1 MNAMKTNHMTNKIK
15 SLAAA
20 TMALALFALGFAGC
34 QQTAD
39 GGSMAQALDG
49 SKKQAYITLSLG
61 GQGGLVS
68 KTTLPSAADA
78 VWKSFELVGTATTAG
93 DLTNISYNTPAQCDD
108 PVADLQAAQ
117 IPAREGAVYNLTLT
131 AVTTGGAVYS
141 AKATSSSIGEGDNP
155 VAFDLKISA
164 LGSAGAQDGSAQIAL
179 NLPANVTRLT
189 VSVYKVSASGT
200 PESSPVSPELTEK
213 ALDIAAQKAAF
224 DSGVLEPGPY
234 LAKFTL
240 WGGAQGDSVIGNWE
254 EYFGIAGGMTSR
266 GTLGKIDG
274 SADDDRADEAYSI
287 TYHRNA
293 SAEVPATV
301 TARTSY
307 SRHTVVDQEYVK
319 SLSSRAGYRM
329 MGWYT
334 DEQLTQAFVSTSG
347 MEAPLDLY
355 AKWSEEIAIYIPDFE
370 RGSMTAKPA
379 GGTVGDPAIAD
390 ETVTLSLTPDSGW
403 TFGGITLTACDA
415 EGNDLDPQPTDWP
428 LTIERGLATE
438 TSKTFTMPSLPYGSK
453 VKVEPT
459 MLELF
464 AVNVAATTN
473 GTVAVETQ
481 YNTKIG
487 STPAAATGD
496 TVTLT
501 ITPAN
506 YYEKDSYTV
515 DGNPINVDS
524 NKQYKFQ
531 MGTSAAS
538 VSATFKKIKYTLAL
552 SASPSAK
559 GSVKAV
565 YKGTSTEISNGTLVE
580 WGKEITITATAS
592 DAKKY
597 RLKAL
602 SATGVSI
609 GTTSPQ
615 TFTMPTKAVSVT
627 ATFEDACESG
637 DYTPDG
643 TETIDG
649 KTFDCVKFGLWP
661 QTIKKSNVSIT
672 STTKTVGMFTCNK
685 GSDNEWYVKVDD
697 SKNYPNGKYSDG
709 SAADGGTKYFKMEPI
724 KWRVLTKN
732 YNSSG
737 KALLLAQS
745 CLMSDISY
753 SGLDW
758 GVERTIGGK
767 TVYQSNYQHSRLRAF
782 LNGITYIGKDN
793 ANVND
798 FKGKGFFQTAFNSDE
813 QEIIVETTV
822 KNDKDSATP
831 TGVTPYWD
839 CSTVCCADTKDKI
852 FVLSAK
858 EMFDSNYGF
867 GGSTPCQWRKAVD
880 YACALENHG
889 EIQWYTDNY
898 CNSWILRSP
907 FVEGASYQAESS
919 MYSVNCSSGEVGTL
933 TSVQT
938 NNLDALAIVPALCV
952 DLSKLSGN

>member
-20 TMALALFALGFAGC
+20 ALALALFALGFAGC

-39 GGSMAQALDG
+39 GGSLAQALDG
-49 SKKQAYITLSLG
+49 SKKLAYITLSLD

-78 VWKSFELVGTATTAG
+78 IWKSFELVGTATTAG
-93 DLTNISYNTPAQCDD
+93 DLTNISYSTPAQCDD

-117 IPAREGAVYNLTLT
+117 IPAREGAVYKLTLT

-164 LGSAGAQDGSAQIAL
+164 LGSAGAQEGSAKIAV

-189 VSVYKVSASGT
+189 VVVYKVDASGT
-200 PESSPVSPELTEK
+200 PQSSPISPEQRLE
-213 ALDIAAQKAAF
+213 IVAQKADF
-224 DSGVLEPGPY
+224 DSGSLEPGPY

-240 WGGAQGDSVIGNWE
+240 WGGTQGDSVIGNWE
-254 EYFGIAGGMTSR
+254 EYFGIAGGMVSR

-287 TYHRNA
+287 TYHLND
-293 SAEVPATV
+293 STEVPATV
-301 TARTSY
+301 TARQSY

-319 SLSSRAGYRM
+319 SLSSRTGYRM
-329 MGWYT
+329 MGWYR

-355 AKWSEEIAIYIPDFE
+355 AKWSEEFAIYIPDFE

-379 GGTVGDPAIAD
+379 GGTTGDPAIAD

-415 EGNDLDPQPTDWP
+415 DGNDLDPQPTDWP
-428 LTIERGLATE
+428 LTIERGLAAE

-552 SASPSAK
+552 SASPSTK
-559 GSVKAV
+559 GSIKAV
-565 YKGTSTEISNGTLVE
+565 YKGTTTAITSGTTVE
-580 WGKEITITATAS
+580 WGEQITITATAS

-661 QTIKKSNVSIT
+661 QTIKKSNVTINNSA
-672 STTKTVGMFTCNK
+672 TKTVGMFTCYK

-745 CLMSDISY
+745 ALMGDMSY
-753 SGLDW
+753 SGLDNND
-758 GVERTIGGK
+758 ERTIGGK
-767 TVYQSNYQHSRLRAF
+767 TVYITNYQHSRLRAF

-793 ANVND
+793 AEVND
-798 FKGKGFFQTAFNSDE
+798 FKGKGFIQTAFTTTE
-813 QEIIVETTV
+813 QSVIVKTTV
-822 KNDKDSATP
+822 KNDKDSTTP
-831 TGVTPYWD
+831 PDITPLYWD
-839 CSTVCCADTKDKI
+839 CSPVCCDNTQDYI

-867 GGSTPCQWRKAVD
+867 GGSSSCQWRKAVD
-880 YACALENHG
+880 YVCANEKNG
-889 EIQWYTDNY
+889 EVQWYDNNY
-898 CNSWILRSP
+898 CYSWILRSP
-907 FVEGASYQAESS
+907 YVASSMSAESMMYAVNCTSGAS
-919 MYSVNCSSGEVGTL
+919 GTL
-933 TSVQT
+933 TGVQA
-938 NNLDALAIVPALCV
+938 NNYSAMTIVPALCV

>member
-1 MNAMKTNHMTNKIK
+1 MNAMKTNPMTNKIK

-20 TMALALFALGFAGC
+20 ALALALFALAGC

-39 GGSMAQALDG
+39 GGSLAQALDG
-49 SKKQAYITLSLG
+49 SKKLAYITLSLD

-68 KTTLPSAADA
+68 KTTLPSADDA

-93 DLTNISYNTPAQCDD
+93 DLTNISYSTPAQCDD

-117 IPAREGAVYNLTLT
+117 IPAREGAVYKLTLT

-164 LGSAGAQDGSAQIAL
+164 LGSAGAQEGRAQIAV

-189 VSVYKVSASGT
+189 VVVYKVDASGT
-200 PESSPVSPELTEK
+200 PQSSPISPEQRLE
-213 ALDIAAQKAAF
+213 IVAQKADF
-224 DSGVLEPGPY
+224 DSGSLEPGPY

-240 WGGAQGDSVIGNWE
+240 WGGTQGDSVIGNWE

-274 SADDDRADEAYSI
+274 SADDDRADTAYQI
-287 TYHRNA
+287 TYHPND
-293 SAEVPATV
+293 STEVPATV
-301 TARTSY
+301 TARQSY

-347 MEAPLDLY
+347 MEEPLDLY

-415 EGNDLDPQPTDWP
+415 DGNDLDPQPTDWP
-428 LTIERGLATE
+428 LSIERGLATE

-506 YYEKDSYTV
+506 YYEEDSYTV

-531 MGTSAAS
+531 METSAAS
-538 VSATFKKIKYTLAL
+538 VSATFKKIKYKLTL
-552 SASPSAK
+552 SASPSTK
-559 GSVKAV
+559 GSIKAV

-580 WGKEITITATAS
+580 WGEQITITATAS

-672 STTKTVGMFTCNK
+672 NTTKTVGMFTCYK
-685 GSDNEWYVKVDD
+685 GSDNEWYVRVDN

-782 LNGITYIGKDN
+782 LNGITYKGKND
-793 ANVND
+793 ADVVND
-798 FKGKGFFQTAFNSDE
+798 FNGKGFFQTAFNSDE

-822 KNDKDSATP
+822 KNGKDSATP

-880 YACALENHG
+880 YACALETHG

-907 FVEGASYQAESS
+907 FVGGAGYQAESN
-919 MYSVNCSSGEVGTL
+919 MYSVNCSSGAVGTL
-933 TSVQT
+933 TSVMT

>member
-1 MNAMKTNHMTNKIK
+1 
-15 SLAAA
+15 
-20 TMALALFALGFAGC
+20 MALTLFALGFAGC

-39 GGSMAQALDG
+39 GGSLAQALDG
-49 SKKQAYITLSLG
+49 SKKLAYITLSLD
-61 GQGGLVS
+61 GQGGLIS

-93 DLTNISYNTPAQCDD
+93 DLTNISYSTPAQCDD
-108 PVADLQAAQ
+108 PVADLRAAQ
-117 IPAREGAVYNLTLT
+117 IPAREGAVYKLTLT

-141 AKATSSSIGEGDNP
+141 AKATSSSIDEGDNL

-164 LGSAGAQDGSAQIAL
+164 LGSAGAQEGRAQIAV

-189 VSVYKVSASGT
+189 VVVYKVDASGT
-200 PESSPVSPELTEK
+200 PQSSPISPEQRLE
-213 ALDIAAQKAAF
+213 IVAQKADF
-224 DSGVLEPGPY
+224 DSGSLEPGPY

-240 WGGAQGDSVIGNWE
+240 WGGTQGDSVIGNWE
-254 EYFGIAGGMTSR
+254 EYFGIAGGMVSR

-287 TYHRNA
+287 TYHLND

-319 SLSSRAGYRM
+319 SLSSRTGYRM
-329 MGWYT
+329 MGWYR

-347 MEAPLDLY
+347 MEAALDLY

-370 RGSMTAKPA
+370 HGSMTAKPA

-428 LTIERGLATE
+428 HTIPRGLATE

-464 AVNVAATTN
+464 AVNLAATTN
-473 GTVAVETQ
+473 GTVAVATP

-538 VSATFKKIKYTLAL
+538 VSATFKKIKYKLAL

-559 GSVKAV
+559 GSIKAV
-565 YKGTSTEISNGTLVE
+565 YKGTSTEISNGTTVE

-615 TFTMPTKAVSVT
+615 TFAMPKNAVSVT

-637 DYTPDG
+637 EYTPLPSGTDG
-643 TETIDG
+643 TAG
-649 KTFDCVKFGLWP
+649 KNATYAKFGLWP
-661 QTIKKSNVSIT
+661 QTIKKSSVSIT
-672 STTKTVGMFTCNK
+672 SATKTVGMFTCYK
-685 GSDNEWYVKVDD
+685 GSDGEWYVKLENVVDRTGEGR
-697 SKNYPNGKYSDG
+697 KWSDG
-709 SAADGGTKYFKMEPI
+709 TSMTGGTKYFKMEPI
-724 KWRVLTKN
+724 KWRVLATTSGVKFLLSEVALDVNVCFYDGDMLQTRNIDGKDVYPFN
-732 YNSSG
+732 YE
-737 KALLLAQS
+737 
-745 CLMSDISY
+745 Y
-753 SGLDW
+753 
-758 GVERTIGGK
+758 
-767 TVYQSNYQHSRLRAF
+767 SRLRAF
-782 LNGITYIGKDN
+782 LNGISYQIKASETAAQAACDEFN
-793 ANVND
+793 
-798 FKGKGFFQTAFNSDE
+798 GKGFLYSAFTGEERDK
-813 QEIIVETTV
+813 ILTTTV
-822 KNDKDSATP
+822 DNSWQSA
-831 TGVTPYWD
+831 VL
-839 CSTVCCADTKDKI
+839 SSSDTSNAVQEFQKERVARNTSDKI
-852 FVLSAK
+852 FALSSK
-858 EMFDSNYGF
+858 EFYDYVGTAS
-867 GGSTPCQWRKAVD
+867 STVTSRIRYATD
-880 YACALENHG
+880 YAYGRGCYWFDG
-889 EIQWYTDNY
+889 ISYP
-898 CNSWILRSP
+898 LRSP
-907 FVEGASYQAESS
+907 SLYDPRRSRECVITTTGNTTVMLSTTFVSTSY
-919 MYSVNCSSGEVGTL
+919 CG
-933 TSVQT
+933 
-938 NNLDALAIVPALCV
+938 IVPALRV
-952 DLSKLSGN
+952 TSN

>member
-1 MNAMKTNHMTNKIK
+1 
-15 SLAAA
+15 
-20 TMALALFALGFAGC
+20 MALTLFALGFAGC

-39 GGSMAQALDG
+39 GGSLAQALDG
-49 SKKQAYITLSLG
+49 SKKLAYITLSLD
-61 GQGGLVS
+61 GQNDLIS

-78 VWKSFELVGTATTAG
+78 VWKSFELVGTATTTG
-93 DLTNISYNTPAQCDD
+93 DLTNISYSTPVQCDD
-108 PVADLQAAQ
+108 PVADLRAAQ
-117 IPAREGAVYNLTLT
+117 IPAREGAVYKLTLT

-141 AKATSSSIGEGDNP
+141 AKATSSSIDEGDNL

-164 LGSAGAQDGSAQIAL
+164 LGSAGAQEGRAQIAV

-189 VSVYKVSASGT
+189 VVVYKVDASGT
-200 PESSPVSPELTEK
+200 PQSSPISPEQRLE
-213 ALDIAAQKAAF
+213 IVAQKADF
-224 DSGVLEPGPY
+224 DSGSLEPGPY

-240 WGGAQGDSVIGNWE
+240 WGGEQGDSVIGNWE

-274 SADDDRADEAYSI
+274 SADDDRADAAYQI
-287 TYHRNA
+287 TYHPND

-301 TARTSY
+301 TARQSY

-319 SLSSRAGYRM
+319 SLSSRTGYRM

-415 EGNDLDPQPTDWP
+415 DGNDLDPQPTDWP

-506 YYEKDSYTV
+506 YYEEDSYTV

-531 MGTSAAS
+531 METSAAS

-580 WGKEITITATAS
+580 WGKEITITATAF

-672 STTKTVGMFTCNK
+672 STTKTVGMFTCHK
-685 GSDNEWYVKVDD
+685 GSDNEWYVKVDN
-697 SKNYPNGKYSDG
+697 SKNYSTGKYSDG

-813 QEIIVETTV
+813 QGIIVETTV
-822 KNDKDSATP
+822 KNGKDSATP
-831 TGVTPYWD
+831 TGVTPTWD

-867 GGSTPCQWRKAVD
+867 GGSSSCQWRKAVD
-880 YACALENHG
+880 YACALETHG

-907 FVEGASYQAESS
+907 FVGGADYEAESY
-919 MYSVNCSSGEVGTL
+919 MYSVNCSSGAVGTL
-933 TSVQT
+933 TSVMT
-938 NNLDALAIVPALCV
+938 NNLYALAIVPALCV

>member
-1 MNAMKTNHMTNKIK
+1 MNAIKTNHMTNKIK

-20 TMALALFALGFAGC
+20 LALALFALGFAGC

-39 GGSMAQALDG
+39 GGSLAQALGG
-49 SKKQAYITLSLG
+49 SKKLAYITLSLD

-93 DLTNISYNTPAQCDD
+93 DLTNISYTTPAQCDD

-117 IPAREGAVYNLTLT
+117 IPAREGAVYKLTLT

-155 VAFDLKISA
+155 VAFDLKISG
-164 LGSAGAQDGSAQIAL
+164 LGSAAAGAQDGSAQIAL

-189 VSVYKVSASGT
+189 VSVYKVDASGT
-200 PESSPVSPELTEK
+200 PQSSPISPEQRLE
-213 ALDIAAQKAAF
+213 IVAQKADF
-224 DSGVLEPGPY
+224 DSGSLEPGPY

-240 WGGAQGDSVIGNWE
+240 WGGTQGDSVIGNWE

-274 SADDDRADEAYSI
+274 SADDDRADTAWPI
-287 TYHRNA
+287 TYHPNG
-293 SAEVPATV
+293 STEVPATV

-319 SLSSRAGYRM
+319 SLSSRTGYRM

-334 DEQLTQAFVSTSG
+334 DEQLTQAFDSTSG
-347 MEAPLDLY
+347 MEEPLDLY
-355 AKWSEEIAIYIPDFE
+355 AKWSEKIAIYIPDFE

-415 EGNDLDPQPTDWP
+415 DGNDLDPQPTDWP

-531 MGTSAAS
+531 MGTSAAG
-538 VSATFKKIKYTLAL
+538 VSATFKKIKYTLTL
-552 SASPSAK
+552 SATPSEK
-559 GSVKAV
+559 GSIKAV
-565 YKGTSTEISNGTLVE
+565 DKETTTEISNGTLVE

-597 RLKAL
+597 RLKDL

-609 GTTSPQ
+609 GTASPQ

-637 DYTPDG
+637 DYTPLPAGTDG
-643 TETIDG
+643 TAG
-649 KTFDCVKFGLWP
+649 KNATYAKFGLWP
-661 QTIKKSNVSIT
+661 QTIMKSGVTIPSGAE
-672 STTKTVGMFTCNK
+672 TKNVGMFKCYK
-685 GSDNEWYVKVDD
+685 GSDGEWYVKLENVVDRTGE
-697 SKNYPNGKYSDG
+697 GKKWSDG
-709 SAADGGTKYFKMEPI
+709 TPMTGGKKYFKMEPI
-724 KWRVLTKN
+724 KWRVLSTT
-732 YNSSG
+732 SG
-737 KALLLAQS
+737 VKFLLSEVALDVNVCFYDGDESQT
-745 CLMSDISY
+745 
-753 SGLDW
+753 
-758 GVERTIGGK
+758 RTIGGK
-767 TVYQSNYQHSRLRAF
+767 DVYPFNYEHSRLRAF
-782 LNGITYIGKDN
+782 LNGISYNKDGSDN
-793 ANVND
+793 NEFN
-798 FKGKGFFQTAFNSDE
+798 GKGFLYSAFTGEERDK
-813 QEIIVETTV
+813 ILTTTV
-822 KNDKDSATP
+822 DNSWQSAVLSSSDTSSAVVDSQKERVAGNT
-831 TGVTPYWD
+831 
-839 CSTVCCADTKDKI
+839 SDKI
-852 FVLSAK
+852 FALSSK
-858 EMFDSNYGF
+858 EFYDYVGTAS
-867 GGSTPCQWRKAVD
+867 SAVTSRIRYATD
-880 YACALENHG
+880 YAYGRGCAWFNG
-889 EIQWYTDNY
+889 VAY
-898 CNSWILRSP
+898 SLRSP
-907 FVEGASYQAESS
+907 YLYTSKSKWCMTQQG
-919 MYSVNCSSGEVGTL
+919 NNSGGLGST
-933 TSVQT
+933 TT
-938 NNLDALAIVPALCV
+938 NTEYCGIVPALRV
-952 DLSKLSGN
+952 TSN